1 MDFLPL
7 THVSSASRSV
17 TACGETQEKLLQKR
31 EQCLRNVQIPRMA
44 TFNLFDKIQMNSGV
58 FAQFFQL
65 IEAVVKAVSR
75 SGAVC
80 FVV

>member
-1 MDFLPL
+1 
-7 THVSSASRSV
+7 
-17 TACGETQEKLLQKR
+17 
-31 EQCLRNVQIPRMA
+31 MA

-80 FVV
+80 FVVWKTNHMILAWAQKLNYC